1 MSSCM
6 VCGET
11 VNDAVPVHGDCL
23 NPYDRQEDWWV
34 VERTVSGGASRAHGP
49 DGARRPS
56 PARRRRTRLRRSFG

>member
-23 NPYDRQEDWWV
+23 NPYDRQED
-34 VERTVSGGASRAHGP
+34 
-49 DGARRPS
+49 
-56 PARRRRTRLRRSFG
+56 